1 MLATPTIRTSVLIK
15 NQFYT
20 VFFQSSPDLKEIEVL
35 LVKPDA
41 YTLDR
46 DLVKAAIRSQYVSNP
61 L

>member
-35 LVKPDA
+35 LIKPDA
-41 YTLDR
+41 DYN
-46 DLVKAAIRSQYVSNP
+46 LVKAAIRNQYVSNP
-61 L
+61 F